1 MLLVV
6 AQAFLRRHRLL
17 ASRGIVAVDRAQLF
31 QYVLTGLGKVLDHLH
46 KTSPGMRQTMAHDDS
61 QLLRQLG
68 QVAGERIAHLQGR
81 SQFGGALPQHI
92 RQVLAGV
99 LASGEE

>member
-1 MLLVV
+1 
-6 AQAFLRRHRLL
+6 
-17 ASRGIVAVDRAQLF
+17 
-31 QYVLTGLGKVLDHLH
+31 
-46 KTSPGMRQTMAHDDS
+46 MRQTMAHDDF